1 MKVYVVTSGEYDDY
15 RVYTVLS
22 SEQKCIEFA
31 ITAYY
36 NNIREQYV
44 RIKQAENQ
52 LRLPLQERF
61 ASLDYHYLYSDNP
74 EEKANPRWQ
83 GFEKTPDYYIHEDIE
98 ECNAEIRKYSAAIEQ
113 AKRGTRL
120 SDLPPT
126 GYNFEEF
133 EMDVLKL

>member
-1 MKVYVVTSGEYDDY
+1 MKVYVVTSGSYDDY
-15 RVYTVLS
+15 RVDTVLS

-52 LRLPLQERF
+52 LRLPLEQRF
-61 ASLDYHYLYSDNP
+61 ESLDYHYLYADDP
-74 EEKANPRWQ
+74 EKKHNPRWT
-83 GFEKTPDYYIHEDIE
+83 GFKKTPDYYVLEDIE
-98 ECNAEIRKYSAAIEQ
+98 EYNTEIRKYSAAIEQ